1 MEKRRITFDEGDVEF
16 LVNDKTTITFNPTDA
31 GFARR
36 IFNAFEV
43 LEKKQD
49 EYSEEL
55 KNADGAKAY
64 ALADRMDKEMRE
76 TIDGVFGANIC
87 DGLFGAKNVYAL
99 ADGLPLWLNFIVA
112 VFEQIDGALTAETGK
127 TKSRLE
133 KYLAKYRRA

>member
-1 MEKRRITFDEGDVEF
+1 M
-16 LVNDKTTITFNPTDA
+16 
-31 GFARR
+31 
-36 IFNAFEV
+36 